1 MGPEGS
7 AGPEER
13 AGLAGSAGP
22 EERAGLA
29 GSAGPEATAGPE
41 GRVARMRLF
50 VALDLPARV
59 REALI
64 GWQRSVLAEQ
74 PALRG
79 VKAAGMHVTLCFLG
93 SRPTSALPAIE
104 AACLQAPAC
113 LDGSACLQAPAGPD
127 GDAGGGPRAPALAL
141 GDALWL
147 PARRPRVL
155 SVSLQDLD
163 DGLAHLQASLAHG
176 LANACGYEPEQREF
190 RPHVT
195 IARVRG
201 RARFALEPVSPP
213 PALAFDAG
221 RISLYRS
228 HLEAAGPRY
237 ERLLTVE
244 LG

>member
-1 MGPEGS
+1 
-7 AGPEER
+7 
-13 AGLAGSAGP
+13 
-22 EERAGLA
+22 
-29 GSAGPEATAGPE
+29 
-41 GRVARMRLF
+41 MRLF

-59 REALI
+59 CEALI
-64 GWQRSVLAEQ
+64 GWQRSVLAER

-93 SRPTSALPAIE
+93 SRPASALPAIE
-104 AACLQAPAC
+104 AACLEGSASAC
-113 LDGSACLQAPAGPD
+113 LEGSACLEASAGPD

-155 SVSLQDLD
+155 SVSLQDPD
-163 DGLAHLQASLAHG
+163 DGLAHLQASLAHS

-201 RARFALEPVSPP
+201 RARFALEPVPPP
-213 PALAFDAG
+213 PALAFDAS

-228 HLEAAGPRY
+228 HLDAAGPRY

-244 LG
+244 LGDPRRARPPAAR